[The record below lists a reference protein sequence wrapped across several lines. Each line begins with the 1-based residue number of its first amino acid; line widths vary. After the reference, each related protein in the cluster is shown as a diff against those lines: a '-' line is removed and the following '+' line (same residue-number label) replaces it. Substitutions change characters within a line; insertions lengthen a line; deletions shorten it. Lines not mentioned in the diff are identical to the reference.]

1 MEHNWFHMMLVPFA
15 EVFSQPSFH
24 NFLFLIEGWVLAGA
38 RAMSGGD
45 SGGGMGGVG
54 SWRVRGP

>member
-1 MEHNWFHMMLVPFA
+1 MLVPFA